1 MWIIPNN
8 YQPSSA
14 SVLDTLGSKE
24 DLSLQGL
31 NIESSLM
38 WRSKPSPLRTW
49 SQRWSKVSWFRL
61 LSTRILKPSHLI
73 SFETQLTSSLEDIR
87 ANRLAWQEERKP
99 LTIPDTS
106 SPTSSTMCEQLD
118 LFSAS
123 SRTSKDTSTGDSNQ
137 SSKTWKAQVTIQR
150 GEYSQRK
157 KLAHLTKGNA
167 SSFLPTPTATPYG
180 NNQGGAAGRTGQVRH
195 SLESMAKHDLW
206 PTPTLHGNYNR
217 KGASQNSGDG
227 LETAVKKELWPTPT
241 ATERSGTNPKTGKGH
256 GLSKAVKNW
265 PTPTVHYDSMYVN
278 KSPNKE
284 KRHSNGLATQ
294 VDQLQKNWP
303 TPSTRDHK
311 GGYKGGRIRNGKVSM
326 DTLDVAVQHTDNK
339 DQTSGTLNPTWVE
352 WLMGLPTGWTDLDSW
367 VTELSPKQPPEHGRS

>member
-1 MWIIPNN
+1 MWIIPKN

-14 SVLDTLGSKE
+14 SVLDTVESKE

-49 SQRWSKVSWFRL
+49 SQRWSRVSWFRL
-61 LSTRILKPSHLI
+61 LSGRILKPSQHT
-73 SFETQLTSSLEDIR
+73 SFETALTSYWADIR
-87 ANRLAWQEERKP
+87 ASRLAWQEERKP

-106 SPTSSTMCEQLD
+106 SPTSSTMYEQLD
-118 LFSAS
+118 LLSAS
-123 SRTSKDTSTGDSNQ
+123 SRTSKDTSIEDSNQ

-157 KLAHLTKGNA
+157 KLAHLTKENA
-167 SSFLPTPTATPYG
+167 SS
-180 NNQGGAAGRTGQVRH
+180 
-195 SLESMAKHDLW
+195 S
-206 PTPTLHGNYNR
+206 
-217 KGASQNSGDG
+217 
-227 LETAVKKELWPTPT
+227 
-241 ATERSGTNPKTGKGH
+241 
-256 GLSKAVKNW
+256 W

-352 WLMGLPTGWTDLDSW
+352 WLMGLPKGWTDLESW

>member
-8 YQPSSA
+8 YRPSSA
-14 SVLDTLGSKE
+14 SVLDTLESKE

-38 WRSKPSPLRTW
+38 WRSKPSPLQTW
-49 SQRWSKVSWFRL
+49 SQRWNRVSWFRL
-61 LSTRILKPSHLI
+61 LSTRILKPFQHT
-73 SFETQLTSSLEDIR
+73 SFENQLTSSLEDIR

-106 SPTSSTMCEQLD
+106 SPTSSTMYEQLD
-118 LFSAS
+118 LLSAS
-123 SRTSKDTSTGDSNQ
+123 SRMSKDTSTEDSNQ

-157 KLAHLTKGNA
+157 KLAHLTRENA
-167 SSFLPTPTATPYG
+167 SSYWPTPVAQDDNKSPEAHMRMKA
-180 NNQGGAAGRTGQVRH
+180 NMKGGPRYKPTSLQVMVKGI
-195 SLESMAKHDLW
+195 EKGLW

-241 ATERSGTNPKTGKGH
+241 AMTGGTGVAPSHENGGH
-256 GLSKAVKNW
+256 GWNIGAAVNDSLSDKPK
-265 PTPTVHYDSMYVN
+265 
-278 KSPNKE
+278 
-284 KRHSNGLATQ
+284 
-294 VDQLQKNWP
+294 KNWP

-326 DTLDVAVQHTDNK
+326 DTLDVAVQHTDNQA
-339 DQTSGTLNPTWVE
+339 QTSGTLNPNWVE

-367 VTELSPKQPPEHGRS
+367 VTESSPKQPPEHGRS

>member
-38 WRSKPSPLRTW
+38 WRSKLSPLRTW

-106 SPTSSTMCEQLD
+106 SPTSSIMCEQLD
-118 LFSAS
+118 LLSAS
-123 SRTSKDTSTGDSNQ
+123 SRMSKDTSTEDLNQ

-150 GEYSQRK
+150 GEYSVRK

-180 NNQGGAAGRTGQVRH
+180 NNQGEQQGGQD
-195 SLESMAKHDLW
+195 K
-206 PTPTLHGNYNR
+206 
-217 KGASQNSGDG
+217 
-227 LETAVKKELWPTPT
+227 
-241 ATERSGTNPKTGKGH
+241 
-256 GLSKAVKNW
+256 
-265 PTPTVHYDSMYVN
+265 
-278 KSPNKE
+278 
-284 KRHSNGLATQ
+284 
-294 VDQLQKNWP
+294 
-303 TPSTRDHK
+303 
-311 GGYKGGRIRNGKVSM
+311 
-326 DTLDVAVQHTDNK
+326 
-339 DQTSGTLNPTWVE
+339 
-352 WLMGLPTGWTDLDSW
+352 
-367 VTELSPKQPPEHGRS
+367 

>member
-14 SVLDTLGSKE
+14 SALDMVESKE
-24 DLSLQGL
+24 DLNSQAL

-49 SQRWSKVSWFRL
+49 SQRWSRVTWFQH
-61 LSTRILKPSHLI
+61 LSGRILKPSQHT

-87 ANRLAWQEERKP
+87 ASRLAWQEGRKP

-118 LFSAS
+118 LLSAS
-123 SRTSKDTSTGDSNQ
+123 SRMSKDTSIEDLNQ

-157 KLAHLTKGNA
+157 KLAHLTNA
-167 SSFLPTPTATPYG
+167 SASSY
-180 NNQGGAAGRTGQVRH
+180 
-195 SLESMAKHDLW
+195 W

-227 LETAVKKELWPTPT
+227 LETAVKKELWPTPRASGAMT
-241 ATERSGTNPKTGKGH
+241 DSTES
-256 GLSKAVKNW
+256 V
-265 PTPTVHYDSMYVN
+265 
-278 KSPNKE
+278 E
-284 KRHSNGLATQ
+284 KR
-294 VDQLQKNWP
+294 LQKVGYEAKLEQAVRKWP

-326 DTLDVAVQHTDNK
+326 DTLDVAVQHTNNK
-339 DQTSGTLNPTWVE
+339 DQRSGTLNPTWVE
-352 WLMGLPTGWTDLDSW
+352 WLMGLPTEWTDLDSW

>member
-99 LTIPDTS
+99 LTIPDTF
-106 SPTSSTMCEQLD
+106 SPTSSIMCEQLD
-118 LFSAS
+118 LLSAS
-123 SRTSKDTSTGDSNQ
+123 SRMSKDTSTGDSNQ

-227 LETAVKKELWPTPT
+227 LETAVKKELWPTP
-241 ATERSGTNPKTGKGH
+241 
-256 GLSKAVKNW
+256 
-265 PTPTVHYDSMYVN
+265 
-278 KSPNKE
+278 
-284 KRHSNGLATQ
+284 
-294 VDQLQKNWP
+294 
-303 TPSTRDHK
+303 STRDHK

>member
-1 MWIIPNN
+1 MWIIPKN

-14 SVLDTLGSKE
+14 SALATVESKE

-49 SQRWSKVSWFRL
+49 SQRWSRVSWFRL

-87 ANRLAWQEERKP
+87 ASRLAWQEERLQQKNR
-99 LTIPDTS
+99 LVIPDTS
-106 SPTSSTMCEQLD
+106 SPTSSTISEQLD
-118 LFSAS
+118 LLSAS
-123 SRTSKDTSTGDSNQ
+123 SRMSKDTSTEDLNQ

-167 SSFLPTPTATPYG
+167 SSY
-180 NNQGGAAGRTGQVRH
+180 
-195 SLESMAKHDLW
+195 W

-241 ATERSGTNPKTGKGH
+241 AS
-256 GLSKAVKNW
+256 
-265 PTPTVHYDSMYVN
+265 
-278 KSPNKE
+278 
-284 KRHSNGLATQ
+284 
-294 VDQLQKNWP
+294 
-303 TPSTRDHK
+303 DHK
-311 GGYKGGRIRNGKVSM
+311 GSGPTNIRKDGK
-326 DTLDVAVQHTDNK
+326 DRKKDRLDYAVEQK
-339 DQTSGTLNPTWVE
+339 SGTLNPTWVE
-352 WLMGLPTGWTDLDSW
+352 WLMGLKIGSTDLDSW

>member
-106 SPTSSTMCEQLD
+106 SPTSSIMCEQLD
-118 LFSAS
+118 LLSAS
-123 SRTSKDTSTGDSNQ
+123 SRMSKDTSTEDLNQ

-150 GEYSQRK
+150 GEYSVRK

-195 SLESMAKHDLW
+195 SLESMAAIYGQLR
-206 PTPTLHGNYNR
+206 LF
-217 KGASQNSGDG
+217 
-227 LETAVKKELWPTPT
+227 T
-241 ATERSGTNPKTGKGH
+241 ATTIARERVRTVGMDWRQRSRRIYGRPQQQRRDQE
-256 GLSKAVKNW
+256 
-265 PTPTVHYDSMYVN
+265 PTQ
-278 KSPNKE
+278 
-284 KRHSNGLATQ
+284 RL
-294 VDQLQKNWP
+294 
-303 TPSTRDHK
+303 
-311 GGYKGGRIRNGKVSM
+311 GRGM
-326 DTLDVAVQHTDNK
+326 D
-339 DQTSGTLNPTWVE
+339 
-352 WLMGLPTGWTDLDSW
+352 
-367 VTELSPKQPPEHGRS
+367 